1 MTRYTAEREAMLRT
15 IEEECRYTQGLT
27 GKARLSARVMAAMGK
42 VGREEFVPQA
52 MRPNAYDNSPLPI
65 GNGQTIS
72 QPFIVGLMTDLLDP
86 EADDVILEIGA
97 GSGYQAA
104 ILAEL
109 VKKVHTIE
117 IIPTLAREAAD
128 RLERLGYANVSVEE
142 GDGYQGLPAHAPYDG
157 IIVTAAAP
165 HIPPP
170 LIAQLKIGAN
180 LVIPVGRPHAPQA
193 LLVITKD
200 EVGLLHE
207 QEVLAVSFVPFTG
220 EGQRVKGADFSE

>member
-1 MTRYTAEREAMLRT
+1 MTSYTADREEMLRT

-27 GKARLSARVMAAMGK
+27 GKARLSARVMVAMGK
-42 VGREEFVPQA
+42 VAREEFVPKA
-52 MRPNAYDNSPLPI
+52 LRPNAYDNSPLPI

-86 EADDVILEIGA
+86 EPDDVILEIGA

-109 VKKVHTIE
+109 VKEVHTVE
-117 IIPTLAREAAD
+117 IIPTLARAAMS
-128 RLERLGYANVSVEE
+128 RLEHLGYANVWVEE
-142 GDGYQGLPAHAPYDG
+142 GDGYHGLPDHAPYDG

-170 LIAQLKIGAN
+170 LVAQLKPGAN
-180 LVIPVGRPHAPQA
+180 LVIPLGRPHAPQE
-193 LLVITKD
+193 LMVITKD
-200 EVGLLHE
+200 ERGHLHE
-207 QEVLAVSFVPFTG
+207 QMVLAVSFVPLTG
-220 EGQRVKGADFSE
+220 ECQRLRGPEFSE